1 MGLGNRS
8 EFFGYFLEVS
18 SNILKEMKYL
28 LSKQLS
34 VPERAG
40 VTSLEGKNPQAK
52 DSRGQRKL
60 RIL

>member
-18 SNILKEMKYL
+18 SNI
-28 LSKQLS
+28 SKQLS

-40 VTSLEGKNPQAK
+40 VTSLEGKKPQAK
-52 DSRGQRKL
+52 DSRGKRKH
-60 RIL
+60 RIV

>member
-18 SNILKEMKYL
+18 SNICKEMKYL
-28 LSKQLS
+28 RKQLS

-52 DSRGQRKL
+52 DSRGQRKP
-60 RIL
+60 RIV